1 MCSKKLYQSDVLSY
15 YDENGNY
22 DVNEVINPE
31 GKFYFPAKYVVCY
44 ECNGHGTH
52 FRRDLDENALY
63 ESMVE
68 DGDED
73 GIESYYGGS
82 FDEVCRSCHGK
93 RVVYEY
99 EFPEWARKVLDDYYQ
114 WMREDKYMREQ
125 ERRVGA

>member
-31 GKFYFPAKYVVCY
+31 GEFYFPAKYVVCY

-68 DGDED
+68 DGDEE
-73 GIESYYGGS
+73 GVKSYYKGR
-82 FDEVCRSCHGK
+82 FDEVCRKCKGE
-93 RVVYEY
+93 RVVLDYIL
-99 EFPEWARKVLDDYYQ
+99 PEWAKKEIFDFNQ
-114 WMREDKYMREQ
+114 WQMKQDAIRNS